1 MVIMITIGIDIAKEN
16 HYACVMDNRTGEVL
30 IEPFEFKNNK
40 EGFNN
45 LLSAINPFKDYIV
58 GFEDTGHYGDNLLF
72 FLLSDGFKVGLINP
86 ITIEMK
92 RKSKLKTAKNDK
104 LDTLLIAQA
113 LIHKDEYRLVNIETY
128 HLRDLKKLTRHH
140 HDLKED
146 LNVYKNRLQKSID
159 LVFPEFNKLFG
170 SKYGVTYMN
179 LLERFGSAETISKT
193 DMRVLRKAITLK
205 GSGKPV
211 SFTAEE
217 LKALA
222 TNSIGEKSLASEF
235 QVKHLIMTIR
245 LMEEQVKEVDAKIK
259 ELSMQLN
266 SPITSIPGIGTFS
279 GMSILSEYGDI
290 NKFDSAAKLIS
301 FAGVAPYVF
310 ESGQFAA
317 GRTSITKKGNPY
329 LRKTLYQIAL
339 PVIRY
344 NPVFYKYYTL
354 KRHQGKSHR
363 CALGHVV
370 RKLLRIIYHLVS
382 NDILF
387 DEINLN

>member
-16 HYACVMDNRTGEVL
+16 HYACVLDNRSGEVL
-30 IEPFEFKNNK
+30 VEPFEFKNNK
-40 EGFNN
+40 EGFNQ
-45 LLSAINPFKDYIV
+45 LLSAVNPYKDYLI

-72 FLLSDGFKVGLINP
+72 FLLDNEFKVGLINP

-113 LIHKDEYRLVNIETY
+113 LIHKDEYRLVTMKTY
-128 HLRDLKKLTRHH
+128 HLRELKKLTRHH

-159 LVFPEFNKLFG
+159 LVFPEFNSLFG
-170 SKYGVTYMN
+170 SKYGVTYMR
-179 LLERFGSAETISKT
+179 LLERFRSANTISKT
-193 DMRVLRKAITLK
+193 DIRTLRRALEPV
-205 GSGKPV
+205 GNGRSV
-211 SFTAEE
+211 SFSAEE
-217 LKALA
+217 LKELA
-222 TNSIGEKSLASEF
+222 SNSIGEKSSSSEF
-235 QVKHLIMTIR
+235 QVKHLIGSIQM
-245 LMEEQVKEVDAKIK
+245 MEEQIVEVDAKIK
-259 ELSMQLN
+259 ELSDQLN

-290 NKFDSAAKLIS
+290 SKFDSPAKLIS

-310 ESGQFAA
+310 ESGQFEAA
-317 GRTSITKKGNPY
+317 RTTITKKGNPY

-339 PVIRY
+339 PVIRF
-344 NPVFYKYYTL
+344 NPVFYEYYTL
-354 KRHQGKSHR
+354 KRNQGKSHR

-370 RKLLRIIYHLVS
+370 RKLLRVVYHLVS

-387 DEINLN
+387 DETKLI